1 MKLDNSY
8 LSFSMCSKSTLSFCS
23 IFSDGKKETEG
34 LPPEKKEPIK
44 EYVNLNFED
53 FFMLMKLKIN
63 YQCRK
68 LTRVMLKEAEKLSR
82 PGSPI
87 LKPRFMLSKNM
98 PDKSSQN
105 KNPFEKN
112 ECLNTS

>member
-1 MKLDNSY
+1 MKLDNSH

-23 IFSDGKKETEG
+23 VFSDSKKETEG

-63 YQCRK
+63 YQRRK
-68 LTRVMLKEAEKLSR
+68 LTQVMLKEAEKLSR
-82 PGSPI
+82 LSSPFI
-87 LKPRFMLSKNM
+87 KPRFMLSENM

-105 KNPFEKN
+105 KSPFDQN
-112 ECLNTS
+112 